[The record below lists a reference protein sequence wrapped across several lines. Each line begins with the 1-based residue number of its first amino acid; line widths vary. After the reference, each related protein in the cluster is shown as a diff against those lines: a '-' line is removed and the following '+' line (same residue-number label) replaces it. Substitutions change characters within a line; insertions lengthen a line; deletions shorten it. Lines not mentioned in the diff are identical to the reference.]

1 MNTLQ
6 EVSRGKKSHLFG
18 FNRKGFMNV
27 MSFEPYHERWF
38 GRQKKMKTTKT
49 GQGKALQMEGIAWVR
64 MYACK
69 AVEYVFNL
77 VNDTDSLG
85 H

>member
-1 MNTLQ
+1 
-6 EVSRGKKSHLFG
+6 
-18 FNRKGFMNV
+18 
-27 MSFEPYHERWF
+27 
-38 GRQKKMKTTKT
+38 
-49 GQGKALQMEGIAWVR
+49 MEGIAWVR

-85 H
+85 HWICKKMLGKDIGAGFGN

>member
-1 MNTLQ
+1 
-6 EVSRGKKSHLFG
+6 
-18 FNRKGFMNV
+18 
-27 MSFEPYHERWF
+27 
-38 GRQKKMKTTKT
+38 
-49 GQGKALQMEGIAWVR
+49 MEGIAWVR